1 MWCLTNCV
9 EFLDASTLQSLLG
22 TCGDLASSVGTYTK
36 VKIAGGTPSA
46 LALRQFRIR
55 NFKVEP
61 WSEDPVCQEISDG
74 STYWISVEKIDNLA
88 CPNLGLWV
96 LGRIDGVWGRLW
108 DHDWCDNV
116 DKGNEV

>member
-1 MWCLTNCV
+1 MWCLTHCV
-9 EFLDASTLQSLLG
+9 EFLDASTLQPFLA
-22 TCGDLASSVGTYTK
+22 TCGDLASSVDTYTK
-36 VKIAGGTPSA
+36 VKKTGGTPSA

-55 NFKVEP
+55 NLKVEP
-61 WSEDPVCQEISDG
+61 WSEDPVCQERSGG

-96 LGRIDGVWGRLW
+96 LGRIDGVWGRWW
-108 DHDWCDNV
+108 DHEWCDNV